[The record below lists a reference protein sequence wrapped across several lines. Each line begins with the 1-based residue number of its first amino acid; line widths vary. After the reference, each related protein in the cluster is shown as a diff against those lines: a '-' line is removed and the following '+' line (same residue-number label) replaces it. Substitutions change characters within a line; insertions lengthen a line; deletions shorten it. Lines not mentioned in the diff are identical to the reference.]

1 MTSVRLGVD
10 AAHTI
15 NTSRVPKPEKPNM
28 SDYGTIT
35 EASPSHANVYIAN
48 KVEYS
53 VFDTGLPYA
62 GSLSKFQSKSRNEN
76 F

>member
-1 MTSVRLGVD
+1 
-10 AAHTI
+10 
-15 NTSRVPKPEKPNM
+15 M